1 MKAAVW
7 HGVKDIRV
15 EEVEDRA
22 TSGKKVK
29 VKVAWAGI
37 CGSDLHAYSHDL
49 SGTGLGPQVG
59 EPNRITGRVAPITM
73 GHEFSGVVT
82 EVGPEVT
89 TVSVGDRV
97 AIEPII
103 RDSDSKLVAKGLYN
117 LDENGLVGFNDDGGF
132 AEYVNVEEYR
142 VHKIP
147 DHLSLEEAAVVEPM
161 AVVMHALRESKFKT
175 GMTTAVF
182 GAGPIGLLTVLALKA
197 AGATEIF
204 LVDVVQ
210 ERLDLGKE
218 IGATRIINSLNENP
232 EEIIRTETGNGV
244 DTSFEA
250 AGVQATLDSSIN
262 VIKKSGELV
271 VLSIFGEAPQV
282 DLGTLMVNEIR
293 LTTTFCYRNI
303 FPEVLKLMGNGQLD
317 VKPLI
322 TNKINL
328 NNIVSEGFEKLITD
342 KSEAKILV
350 SPDL

>member
-7 HGVKDIRV
+7 HGVEDIRI

-22 TSGKKVK
+22 ISDTKVK

-59 EPNRITGRVAPITM
+59 EPNPITGRIAPITM

-82 EVGPEVT
+82 EVGSKVT
-89 TVSVGDRV
+89 NISVGDRV

-103 RDSDSKLVAKGLYN
+103 RDYNSPLIENGLYN
-117 LDENGLVGFNDDGGF
+117 LGEMGLVGFNDDGGF
-132 AEYVNVEEYR
+132 AEYANVEEYM

-147 DHLSLEEAAVVEPM
+147 QSLTLEEAALVEPM
-161 AVVMHALRESKFKT
+161 AVVMHALNESTFKA
-175 GMTTAVF
+175 GMTAAVF

-218 IGATRIINSLNENP
+218 IGATRVINSLNENP
-232 EEIIRTETGNGV
+232 DEIIRSETGNGV
-244 DTSFEA
+244 NISFEA
-250 AGVQATLDSSIN
+250 AGVQVTLDNAIN
-262 VIKKSGELV
+262 VIQKSGELV
-271 VLSIFGEAPQV
+271 VLSIFGENPRV
-282 DLGTLMVNEIR
+282 NLGTLMSNEIR
-293 LTTTFCYRNI
+293 LTSTFCYRNNY
-303 FPEVLKLMGNGQLD
+303 PEVLALMGNGMID

-322 TNKINL
+322 TSKIKLEN
-328 NNIVSEGFEKLITD
+328 VVEDGFKKLISD
-342 KSEAKILV
+342 KSEAKIII
-350 SPDL
+350 SPTL